1 MRSLRCGPCFFQFLY
16 SMVVIIDDCC
26 SERHRSRHPELG
38 RQWRDLLAEIG
49 FIGPVDFGGDLQGNA
64 QRPRYWDGAGA
75 PAGDGT
81 RSPRRSAAV
90 RATIFLCAHGHGL
103 YCALPFAAQAA
114 VHIGARDDRVDA
126 TTGIGRKAEWTG
138 SLTAIERTALTE
150 TDALL

>member
-1 MRSLRCGPCFFQFLY
+1 
-16 SMVVIIDDCC
+16 MVVIIGDCC

-38 RQWRDLLAEIG
+38 QQWHDLLAEIG

-64 QRPRYWDGAGA
+64 QRPRYSDGADA
-75 PAGDGT
+75 PADDGT

-90 RATIFLCAHGHGL
+90 RATIFLCVHGHGL

-126 TTGIGRKAEWTG
+126 TTGIEKKLNGQG
-138 SLTAIERTALTE
+138 S
-150 TDALL
+150 